1 LKGQKMKT
9 LTKMIIVIVTLS
21 LLVSGFAP
29 AQNSSSGE
37 SRDGLDINTRE
48 AEVTAV
54 LAQAQTGQPLTPSP
68 APSPPAPVSAPTP
81 VQAVSQQLDSLINS
95 LSFRSQAG
103 SGNTVLVIPSEQ
115 TTTQDL
121 ITINEDMNVMSRIF
135 EKNLEQERVT
145 TVGSSI
151 FIPGRRERYGA
162 LLGSNRGQIQS
173 MYLQGFGAL
182 FLLKVDFPLSPP
194 PDEKKEQPETQKAEQ
209 GDPVWRQIRQEMYE
223 PEKISRDR
231 RKDRQES
238 KYDAEKVENLKT
250 TLIQTL
256 KHAAN
261 IRCLE
266 PDESVILTV
275 VGSGESTG
283 VSIVTASG
291 APGQVVVVQKGP
303 DGAKTQKLIQGNS
316 LDVLEDIGFSSP
328 VILVIRTKKSDIDEF
343 SKGDLDFD
351 KFRQRVKL
359 LTYPVLG
366 GRDLIDD
373 IYGDYSDPFVQL
385 RSSGSSNIRR

>member
-1 LKGQKMKT
+1 MKT
-9 LTKMIIVIVTLS
+9 LTNTITIIAALS
-21 LLVSGFAP
+21 LLTTVVVP
-29 AQNSSSGE
+29 AQNASSE
-37 SRDGLDINTRE
+37 EIRYDPDINTKD

-54 LAQAQTGQPLTPSP
+54 IAQAQTGQPVTPALPSTPSP
-68 APSPPAPVSAPTP
+68 TPAAPTP
-81 VQAVSQQLDSLINS
+81 PTPPALQSSASVDLVSNDLFRGLYFGSRSDST
-95 LSFRSQAG
+95 G
-103 SGNTVLVIPSEQ
+103 SVLVIPSEQ
-115 TTTQDL
+115 ATTQDL

-135 EKNLEQERVT
+135 EKNLEQERVAT
-145 TVGSSI
+145 FTSNI

-162 LLGSNRGQIQS
+162 LLGNSRGQIQS

-194 PDEKKEQPETQKAEQ
+194 PDVQKEQQQETQKAEQ

-223 PEKISRDR
+223 PEKSRRDR
-231 RKDRQES
+231 RKDRPES

-261 IRCLE
+261 IRCLK

-275 VGSGESTG
+275 VGGGESTG

-316 LDVLEDIGFSSP
+316 LDALEDIGLSSP
-328 VILVIRTKKSDIDEF
+328 VILVIRTKKS
-343 SKGDLDFD
+343 
-351 KFRQRVKL
+351 
-359 LTYPVLG
+359 
-366 GRDLIDD
+366 
-373 IYGDYSDPFVQL
+373 
-385 RSSGSSNIRR
+385 

>member
-1 LKGQKMKT
+1 MKSFT
-9 LTKMIIVIVTLS
+9 KTILTVALS
-21 LLVSGFAP
+21 LLV
-29 AQNSSSGE
+29 
-37 SRDGLDINTRE
+37 
-48 AEVTAV
+48 TAF
-54 LAQAQTGQPLTPSP
+54 AQAQTSVSVTPSP
-68 APSPPAPVSAPTP
+68 TPSLPTPAPAPTP
-81 VQAVSQQLDSLINS
+81 VQAVSQELDSLIGS
-95 LSFRSQAG
+95 ISFRSQSG
-103 SGNTVLVIPSEQ
+103 SSNTVLVIPSEQ

-145 TVGSSI
+145 TIGSSI

-162 LLGSNRGQIQS
+162 LLGSSRGQIQS

-194 PDEKKEQPETQKAEQ
+194 PDVQEQEQETQKAEQ
-209 GDPVWRQIRQEMYE
+209 GDPVWREIRQEIYE
-223 PEKISRDR
+223 PEKIRRDR
-231 RKDRQES
+231 RKDRPES

-250 TLIQTL
+250 TLIKTL

-261 IRCLE
+261 IRCLK

-275 VGSGESTG
+275 VGGGESTG
-283 VSIVTASG
+283 VSIVNASG

-303 DGAKTQKLIQGNS
+303 DGAKTQRLIQGNS
-316 LDVLEDIGFSSP
+316 LEVLEDIGFSSP
-328 VILVIRTKKSDIDEF
+328 VTLVIRTKKSDIDGF

-359 LTYPVLG
+359 LTYPILG
-366 GRDLIDD
+366 GADMYDE
-373 IYGDYSDPFVQL
+373 YGGHFDPFVQY
-385 RSSGSSNIRR
+385 RSSGSNRRR